1 MTIFNEPH
9 GHVIDA
15 NSGSV
20 LRLFGIAAAAFVLV
34 ILIFASVARVDSGHV
49 GVLTLFGRVTGE
61 VLPEGVH
68 LINPFK
74 ANHELSIRTQE
85 LKESASVPSSEG
97 LVMNLDTSLIY
108 HLNPE
113 KAAEVY
119 QKIGPNYM
127 NVLVEPNLRAAIRE
141 ATASHTAN
149 ALYTGERE
157 MVAKQIYD
165 QLTDKLGERGILVE
179 SVLLRDIQL
188 PATLKSSIES
198 KQQAEQEALAMSFR
212 LQKET
217 QEAQRKRIEAA
228 GIRDFQQIVAQGI
241 SPQLLEWKG
250 IEATET
256 LAKSANAKVVVI
268 GNQQEW
274 VAADFGA
281 VGWARRSGRTRR
293 ARCPPDSRRDAGA
306 TVTWLIFLKCGIWS
320 SNFPASTTAEAAALV
335 AVRDLSFS
343 IAPGEVLG
351 LVGESGSGK
360 SVTSLA
366 LMRLLPPHARAR
378 GEIRFGNGR
387 RSSDLLQMSDAAMRP
402 LRGSQLAMIFQEPM
416 TALNPVMRVGDQIAE
431 AVLAHH
437 QVAKRR
443 GLEAGGGRR

>member
-20 LRLFGIAAAAFVLV
+20 LRLVGIAAGAFVLV
-34 ILIFASVARVDSGHV
+34 IIIFASVARVDSGQV

-68 LINPFK
+68 VINPFK
-74 ANHELSIRTQE
+74 ASHELSIRTQE

-127 NVLVEPNLRAAIRE
+127 AVLVEPNLRAAIRE
-141 ATASHTAN
+141 ATASHSAN

-157 MVAKQIYD
+157 MVAKQIYE
-165 QLTDKLGERGILVE
+165 QLSDKLGQRGVLVE

-250 IEATET
+250 IEATES
-256 LAKSANAKVVVI
+256 LAKSSNAKVVVI
-268 GNQQEW
+268 GNSKN
-274 VAADFGA
+274 GL
-281 VGWARRSGRTRR
+281 
-293 ARCPPDSRRDAGA
+293 P
-306 TVTWLIFLKCGIWS
+306 LI
-320 SNFPASTTAEAAALV
+320 
-335 AVRDLSFS
+335 
-343 IAPGEVLG
+343 LG
-351 LVGESGSGK
+351 
-360 SVTSLA
+360 
-366 LMRLLPPHARAR
+366 
-378 GEIRFGNGR
+378 
-387 RSSDLLQMSDAAMRP
+387 Q
-402 LRGSQLAMIFQEPM
+402 
-416 TALNPVMRVGDQIAE
+416 
-431 AVLAHH
+431 
-437 QVAKRR
+437 
-443 GLEAGGGRR
+443 